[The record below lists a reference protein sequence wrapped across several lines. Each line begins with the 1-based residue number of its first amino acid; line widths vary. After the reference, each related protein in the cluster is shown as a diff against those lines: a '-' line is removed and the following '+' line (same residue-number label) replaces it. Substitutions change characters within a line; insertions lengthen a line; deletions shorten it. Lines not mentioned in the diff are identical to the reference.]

1 MEIIYRA
8 FDGKEFFSGD
18 ECSIYE
24 ASSRLRSVKGLACFD
39 GSLKKLSFNDP
50 VETIQ
55 KAIYVRLDNWNA
67 VEVYR
72 HESAEIG
79 CICPDR
85 PGFWYFC
92 DRDCEWVEIE
102 DKITELL
109 NKIDDFRTITHRMKA
124 D

>member
-8 FDGKEFFSGD
+8 FDGKEFFSED

-39 GSLKKLSFNDP
+39 ADIKKLSFENP
-50 VETIQ
+50 VETIE
-55 KAIYVRLDNWNA
+55 KAIYIRLDNWNA
-67 VEVYR
+67 VEAYR
-72 HESAEIG
+72 RESAEIG
-79 CICPDR
+79 CSYPDR
-85 PGFWYFC
+85 PGFWYYC
-92 DRDCEWVEIE
+92 DREYEWVEIE

-109 NKIDDFRTITHRMKA
+109 NEIDDFRTITHRMKA